1 MRSGYNCSGVC
12 MFWFGRGFGVCT
24 GYVCVLGI
32 EFVFESVALVVGI
45 VIRLLCGGGSRWW
58 VVHWVA

>member
-1 MRSGYNCSGVC
+1 
-12 MFWFGRGFGVCT
+12 MFWFGHEFGVCT

-32 EFVFESVALVVGI
+32 EFVFESMALVVGI